1 MIFLFKNVRTVI
13 KVEKILVEEGLNVV
27 IRPVPTNVSS
37 ECGMCVQVS
46 DEDSAN
52 ACKLLN
58 SNDILFQ
65 QIEIV
70 K

>member
-13 KVEKILVEEGLNVV
+13 TVEKLLVEAGLNVV

-37 ECGMCVQVS
+37 ECGMCVQVC

-58 SNDILFQ
+58 GKNILFQ